1 MDLVINMRLED
12 LFQLIWKNLWKRKS
26 RTIFTMV
33 GVIIGCTAIFTIV
46 SLGNGFK
53 KYITDQLGS
62 VFDTSVV
69 SISPAIPPSSFGA
82 PSTADEKKLKT
93 KLDDKV
99 IKDLKNY
106 PFVKYIVPKLNDYGD
121 IEYKKISTGVSVTAM
136 PMRDLAKDNKLA
148 AGRFAVDGK
157 NECILGYKIALILLG
172 HKPTDK
178 VDEDKIDD
186 ILRKTVKLKITKTGA
201 ALSTQASNKDN
212 EKIVNLTIVGVSKE
226 STMDDFIIKTPLKVL
241 EDIQKWKSEGNEN
254 EDKKNYNS
262 IDVILKDIN
271 KIDEAEK
278 ILKENGYQI
287 NSFKEMQKSIGS
299 LLDGVK
305 IVLAALG
312 GISLLVAAFGITN
325 TMNMAIYERKK
336 EIGVMK
342 VIGGSVKDIKKIF
355 VGEACTIGLMGGFI
369 GIVIGFIVNF
379 LINTI
384 MNLYMNKSGSANSVK
399 IAAASLGLI
408 LFILIFSTFIGFISG
423 ILPATKAA
431 NLDVISSIKE
441 E

>member
-1 MDLVINMRLED
+1 MRLED

-33 GVIIGCTAIFTIV
+33 GVIIGCVAIFTIV

-53 KYITDQLGS
+53 KYITDQLSS

-93 KLDDKV
+93 KLNEKT
-99 IKDLKNY
+99 LKELKSY

-121 IEYKKISTGVSVTAM
+121 IEYKKISTASSITAM
-136 PMRDLAKDNKLA
+136 PMKDLSKDNKLA

-157 NECILGYKIALILLG
+157 DECVLGYKIALMLLG

-178 VDEDKIDD
+178 IDEGEIDN
-186 ILRKTVKLKITKTGA
+186 ILRKTIKLKITKEGTI
-201 ALSTQASNKDN
+201 SDTEVSNKDN
-212 EKIVNLTIVGVSKE
+212 EKVINLTVVGIAKE
-226 STMDDFIIKTPLKVL
+226 STLDDFIVKTPLKVL
-241 EDIQKWKSEGNEN
+241 EDVQKWKTQDSENN
-254 EDKKNYNS
+254 DKKTYNS
-262 IDVILKDIN
+262 IDVVLKDIN

-278 ILKENGYQI
+278 ILKKDGYQI
-287 NSFKEMQKSIGS
+287 NSFKEMQKSIGT

-305 IVLAALG
+305 LVLAALG

-355 VGEACTIGLMGGFI
+355 VGEACTIGLLGGVI
-369 GIVIGFIVNF
+369 GIALGFIVNF
-379 LINTI
+379 LINVV
-384 MNLYMNKSGSANSVK
+384 MNLYMKNTISTASIK
-399 IAAASLGLI
+399 IASASFGLI
-408 LFILIFSTFIGFISG
+408 IFILIFSALIGFISG

-431 NLDVISSIKE
+431 KLDVISSIKDE
-441 E
+441 

>member
-1 MDLVINMRLED
+1 MRLED

-33 GVIIGCTAIFTIV
+33 GVIIGCVAIFTIV

-53 KYITDQLGS
+53 KYITDQLSS

-93 KLDDKV
+93 KLDEKT
-99 IKDLKNY
+99 LKELKSY
-106 PFVKYIVPKLNDYGD
+106 PFVKYIIPKLNDYGD
-121 IEYKKISTGVSVTAM
+121 IEYKKISTSASITAM
-136 PMRDLAKDNKLA
+136 PMKDLSKDNKLT

-157 NECILGYKIALILLG
+157 DECILGYKIALMLLG

-178 VDEDKIDD
+178 IDD
-186 ILRKTVKLKITKTGA
+186 GEIDNILRKTIKLKITKTGNI
-201 ALSTQASNKDN
+201 SNTEVSDKNN
-212 EKIVNLTIVGVSKE
+212 EKVINLTVVGISKE
-226 STMDDFIIKTPLKVL
+226 SSLDDFIVKTPLKVL
-241 EDIQKWKSEGNEN
+241 EDVQKWKTEDSENK
-254 EDKKNYNS
+254 DKKTYNS
-262 IDVILKDIN
+262 IDVVLKDIN

-278 ILKENGYQI
+278 ILKNDGYQI
-287 NSFKEMQKSIGS
+287 NSFKEMQKSIGT

-305 IVLAALG
+305 LVLAALG

-355 VGEACTIGLMGGFI
+355 VGEACTIGLLGGVI
-369 GIVIGFIVNF
+369 GIALGFIVNF
-379 LINTI
+379 IINMA
-384 MNLYMNKSGSANSVK
+384 MNLFMKNNISTASVK
-399 IAAASLGLI
+399 IASASFGLI
-408 LFILIFSTFIGFISG
+408 LFILIFSTLIGFISG

-431 NLDVISSIKE
+431 KLDVISSIKDE
-441 E
+441 

>member
-1 MDLVINMRLED
+1 MRLED

-26 RTIFTMV
+26 RTIFTMI
-33 GVIIGCTAIFTIV
+33 GVIIGCIAIFTIV

-53 KYITDQLGS
+53 KYITEELGS
-62 VFDTSVV
+62 VFDTSVI

-93 KLDDKV
+93 KLDDKT
-99 IKDLKNY
+99 LKELKAY
-106 PFVKYIVPKLNDYGD
+106 PFVKYVVPKLNDYGQ
-121 IEYKKISTGVSVTAM
+121 IEYKKISTGVSIAAM
-136 PMRDLAKDNKLA
+136 PMKDLSKDKELA
-148 AGRFAVDGK
+148 SGRFAVDGK
-157 NECILGYKIALILLG
+157 NECIVGYKIALMLLG
-172 HKPTDK
+172 YKPSDK
-178 VDEDKIDD
+178 VEEGEIKD
-186 ILRKTVKLKITKTGA
+186 IIRKAVKLKVTKP
-201 ALSTQASNKDN
+201 SSNKEE
-212 EKIVNLTIVGVSKE
+212 EKIITLTVVGVAKE
-226 STMDDFIIKTPLKVL
+226 SSMEDFIIKTPLKVL
-241 EDIQKWKSEGNEN
+241 EEIQEWKAQDNEN
-254 EDKKNYNS
+254 ANKKSYDNVD
-262 IDVILKDIN
+262 IVLKDIN

-278 ILKENGYQI
+278 ILKENGYQV
-287 NSFKEMQKSIGS
+287 NSFKEIQKSIGG

-342 VIGGSVKDIKKIF
+342 VIGGSVRDIKKIF
-355 VGEACTIGLMGGFI
+355 VGEACTIGLMGGII
-369 GIVIGFIVNF
+369 GILIGLVVNF

-384 MNLYMNKSGSANSVK
+384 MNLYMNKSGGAASIK
-399 IAAASLGLI
+399 IATSGFGLI
-408 LFILIFSTFIGFISG
+408 MFILIFSAFIGFISG

-431 NLDVISSIKE
+431 KLDVISSIKE